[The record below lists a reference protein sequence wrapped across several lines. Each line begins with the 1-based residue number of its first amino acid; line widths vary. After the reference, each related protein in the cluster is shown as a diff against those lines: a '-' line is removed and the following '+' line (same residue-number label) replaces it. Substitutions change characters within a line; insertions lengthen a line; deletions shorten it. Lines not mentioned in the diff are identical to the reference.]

1 MRHLIV
7 PFAAAC
13 SEAGRQAASTLSLPQ
28 LERLLTRCSIGERF
42 GSDEHSWSTPHELA
56 VANALGWQAGD
67 GPLPWAAHA
76 AAADGID
83 VGTGAWGLLTPVHL
97 HLGTE
102 QVSLADPA
110 TLQLDEAASRELF
123 AIVRPLFDSE
133 GFTMHW
139 GAPLRWYAGHASLAT
154 LPTASLDRVIGR
166 HIDAW
171 LPDAPSAR
179 LIRRLQSEAQM
190 LLYGHAFNERRE
202 AADLPVVNSFW
213 LSGCGVARPVTGST
227 PEVDDRLRSSALAED
242 WAGWCDAW
250 RSLDAGPLV
259 RLQDEPIGTQLTLAG
274 ERFAVTC
281 TRSAVPWWRRWRQ
294 TAAAGVLEAL

>member
-1 MRHLIV
+1 MTHLIV
-7 PFAAAC
+7 PFAAA
-13 SEAGRQAASTLSLPQ
+13 SSDAGRQAASTLSLPT
-28 LERLLTRCSIGERF
+28 LERWMGRCTMGEQFGSGER
-42 GSDEHSWSTPHELA
+42 SWSPPHELA
-56 VANALGWQAGD
+56 FARAIGWQSGD
-67 GPLPWAAHA
+67 GLLPWAARA

-83 VGTGAWGLLTPVHL
+83 VGSVAWGLLTPVHL

-123 AIVRPLFDSE
+123 AIVQPLFDSE

-139 GAPLRWYAGHASLAT
+139 GAPLRWYAAHASLAE

-171 LPDAPSAR
+171 LTDAPASR
-179 LIRRLQSEAQM
+179 LIRRLQSETQM

-202 AADLPVVNSFW
+202 HLGLPVVNSFW
-213 LSGCGVARPVTGST
+213 LSGCGVARAASGAA
-227 PEVDDRLRSSALAED
+227 PEVDDRLRAPALAED

-250 RSLDAGPLV
+250 RALDAGPLA
-259 RLQDEPIGTQLTLAG
+259 RLLDEPAGTQLTLAG
-274 ERFAVTC
+274 ERKAVTC
-281 TRSAVPWWRRWRQ
+281 TCAAVPWWRRWQRPG
-294 TAAAGVLEAL
+294 AAGVLEAL